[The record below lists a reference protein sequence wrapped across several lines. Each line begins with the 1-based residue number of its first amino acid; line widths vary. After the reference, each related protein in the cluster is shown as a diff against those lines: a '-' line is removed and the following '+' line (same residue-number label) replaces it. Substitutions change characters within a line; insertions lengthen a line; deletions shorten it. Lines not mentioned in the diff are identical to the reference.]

1 MSDRPEQLQFAHREP
16 EHARSDPPADR
27 WTERISWGATL
38 PLAWLIYELTARP
51 SFALVVACAKFGWN
65 DFLTAHWLL
74 RTDPDQGRGR
84 TCFWFYV
91 ASGLWKI
98 TVAAFVITGSILIL
112 MVALD
117 GKPPRGLFDAGLTA
131 AIGITLLA
139 VIPLVGVMHA
149 RVFKVKVWVDSSIH
163 ACRRNDIWPPHAT
176 GLNSTMGLLF
186 PALLVPIIVTAL
198 ITFRLGIWSLLACLF
213 CEGISIWMLFRG
225 VAAERPADCW
235 GASRI
240 EPSAIVEMPDSE
252 PDES

>member
-1 MSDRPEQLQFAHREP
+1 MSDLPEQFHSVSLHSAQVQEEP
-16 EHARSDPPADR
+16 ASDR

-38 PLAWLIYELTARP
+38 PLGWLIYELTAQP

-112 MVALD
+112 MVALN
-117 GKPPRGLFDAGLTA
+117 GKPPRGLIDAGLTA

-139 VIPLVGVMHA
+139 IIPLVGVMHA
-149 RVFKVKVWVDSSIH
+149 RVFKVKVWVDSTIH
-163 ACRRNDIWPPHAT
+163 ACRRHDVWPPQAT
-176 GLNSTMGLLF
+176 GINSTMGLLF
-186 PALLVPIIVTAL
+186 PALLVPVTVTAL
-198 ITFRLGIWSLLACLF
+198 ITFRLGIWSLLSCVF
-213 CEGISIWMLFRG
+213 CEGVYIWMLFRG
-225 VAAERPADCW
+225 VAAKRPADCW
-235 GASRI
+235 GANG
-240 EPSAIVEMPDSE
+240 SE
-252 PDES
+252 RSSMGDEAEWETDEH